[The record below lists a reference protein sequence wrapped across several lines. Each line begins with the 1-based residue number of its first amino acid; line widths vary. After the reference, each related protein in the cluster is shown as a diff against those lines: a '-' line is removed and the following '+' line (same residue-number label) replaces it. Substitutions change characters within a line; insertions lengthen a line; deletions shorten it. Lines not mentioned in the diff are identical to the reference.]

1 MEVKDY
7 EYRKNSNKNRIAF
20 TCEQLRGLWKV
31 VDIFKKFTV
40 KETF

>member
-20 TCEQLRGLWKV
+20 TCEQQILQAQV
-31 VDIFKKFTV
+31 NDEIEEIF
-40 KETF
+40 